1 MRRPVAAMC
10 GIAFA
15 TMPFAA
21 IAQDGRPP
29 AAPTTASST
38 EPPVPPVAPT
48 TPATPPPEAPSA
60 QPGAAQVAPQATP
73 PPPAGDEALKERV
86 RILEERAA
94 ADENRAKEHVKDHW
108 YDRIQ
113 LRGYTQFRYQRFA
126 GHGALRSPNDRSL
139 GADNGFLIRRAR
151 LILFGEAHPHLSI
164 YLQPDFASV
173 FTDVGNVA
181 QLRDWYADVF
191 LDKEKEF
198 RFRVGQ
204 SKIPYGFEN
213 MQSSQNRLPLDRSD
227 GLNTAVKDER
237 DIGVFAYYAPA
248 NMRKLFKHLVES
260 GLKGSGDYG
269 LAGFGV
275 YNGQTANQPEA
286 NEYRHFVARLAYA
299 FEIGGQ
305 IMEVN
310 AAAYGGMFRVKR
322 GDKITVAP
330 GASGDLKDMRAGG
343 ALILYPQ
350 PIGLQVEYNWG
361 IGPELEGS
369 QVLNRPLE
377 GGYAMT
383 MMKLGP
389 TMPYVRGLCYDG
401 GRKQDTNSPRHQI
414 KELEAGIEWQV
425 FKALEL
431 TASYAETKRQVDTK
445 EASGRWVR
453 LQLQFNY

>member
-1 MRRPVAAMC
+1 V
-10 GIAFA
+10 
-15 TMPFAA
+15 
-21 IAQDGRPP
+21 PP
-29 AAPTTASST
+29 APTAPAPTVAR
-38 EPPVPPVAPT
+38 EPEP
-48 TPATPPPEAPSA
+48 TPA
-60 QPGAAQVAPQATP
+60 AADVA
-73 PPPAGDEALKERV
+73 ALKERV
-86 RILEERAA
+86 RTLEAA
-94 ADENRAKEHVKDHW
+94 EEKRGKDAGKEHW
-108 YDRIQ
+108 YDRIHV
-113 LRGYTQFRYQRFA
+113 RGYTQFRYNRFA
-126 GHGALRSPNDRSL
+126 ANGAVKSPNDRSV
-139 GADNGFLIRRAR
+139 GGDNGFLIRRAR

-227 GLNTAVKDER
+227 ALNTAVKDER

-248 NMRKLFKHLVES
+248 KVRRLFKHLVDS

-286 NEYRHFVARLAYA
+286 NEYRHWVARLSYP

-305 IMEVN
+305 ILEIGGG
-310 AAAYGGMFRVKR
+310 AYGGMFRPKR
-322 GDKITVAP
+322 GDKITGGP
-330 GASGDLKDMRAGG
+330 DFKDMRAHG
-343 ALILYPQ
+343 AIVLYPQ
-350 PIGLQVEYNWG
+350 PIGFQVEYNWG
-361 IGPELEGS
+361 IGPELVGTEIKN
-369 QVLNRPLE
+369 QPLE

-383 MMKLGP
+383 MVKLGP
-389 TMPYVRGLCYDG
+389 TMPYVRVFQYDG
-401 GRKQDTNSPRHQI
+401 GRKHDTNSPHNKI

-431 TASYAETKRQVDTK
+431 TAAYAETRRRVDGK
-445 EASGRWVR
+445 DSDGRWVR